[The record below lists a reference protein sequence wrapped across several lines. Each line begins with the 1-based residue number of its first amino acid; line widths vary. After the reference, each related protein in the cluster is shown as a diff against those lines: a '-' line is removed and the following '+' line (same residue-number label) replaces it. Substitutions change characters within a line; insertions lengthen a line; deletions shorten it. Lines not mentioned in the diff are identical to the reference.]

1 MARKFCTTRPTGG
14 SKVVAPSLDL
24 PVVRLATYPREIH
37 HLTSKDLK
45 KYRIDSKTEESAE
58 DGGNM

>member
-1 MARKFCTTRPTGG
+1 
-14 SKVVAPSLDL
+14 VVAPPQDL
-24 PVVRLATYPREIH
+24 PDVRLATYPREIR

-45 KYRIDSKTEESAE
+45 KYRIDSKTEKSAE

>member
-1 MARKFCTTRPTGG
+1 
-14 SKVVAPSLDL
+14 VVAPPLDL
-24 PVVRLATYPREIH
+24 PVVGLATYPREIH